1 MPFFFTNKNS
11 DPVVW
16 EIERYKTIFIGF
28 AECKIK
34 TTCTTWPMNQ
44 KERSKL
50 FHEKAEVEK
59 GNVW

>member
-1 MPFFFTNKNS
+1 MQLIIQK
-11 DPVVW
+11 
-16 EIERYKTIFIGF
+16 
-28 AECKIK
+28 KIK

-59 GNVW
+59 SKCMVTN